1 MKIFMRFRFL
11 FMVLL
16 GTLALP
22 LHAQKIG
29 LLLDSYVSDRWYLD
43 KKLFID
49 KVTELGGECQ
59 VEVAY
64 GDPVEQVNL
73 SKKMIAQGV
82 KVLVV
87 VAVDAVKSAEI
98 ATIAKA
104 ANVPVISYDRLILS
118 NDVTIYISYN
128 NEKVGSLQA
137 EYMIKLKPTG
147 KYVLV
152 NGPVEDNNAAQF
164 RDGQLKVLRPHINS
178 GKIKILGDFIQSDWG
193 EIGALMKI
201 DEFLTTSTEK
211 PDVILAA
218 NDALANG
225 AIQAMPAD
233 MVGKVGV
240 TGQDAD
246 LGALRNIIAGKQ
258 AMTIY
263 KPLKPLAQLAAV
275 TAMKLAKGETVKGET
290 KVQSGNISAE
300 AILLDP
306 IVVDKNNYK
315 ETVVKDGHVSIS
327 ELIK

>member
-98 ATIAKA
+98 ATIATA

-137 EYMIKLKPTG
+137 EYMIK
-147 KYVLV
+147 
-152 NGPVEDNNAAQF
+152 
-164 RDGQLKVLRPHINS
+164 
-178 GKIKILGDFIQSDWG
+178 
-193 EIGALMKI
+193 
-201 DEFLTTSTEK
+201 
-211 PDVILAA
+211 
-218 NDALANG
+218 
-225 AIQAMPAD
+225 
-233 MVGKVGV
+233 
-240 TGQDAD
+240 
-246 LGALRNIIAGKQ
+246 
-258 AMTIY
+258 
-263 KPLKPLAQLAAV
+263 
-275 TAMKLAKGETVKGET
+275 
-290 KVQSGNISAE
+290 
-300 AILLDP
+300 
-306 IVVDKNNYK
+306 
-315 ETVVKDGHVSIS
+315 
-327 ELIK
+327 